1 MPRLPQVAPEHA
13 NAQQAELFT
22 AVKSKLGRVPN
33 LFTTL
38 ANSPAALRGYL
49 DFSAALGAGAGLT
62 AQQREIASLVT
73 AEANG
78 CEYCLAAHSTVG
90 KIVGLKPDAIEAAR
104 RGDGIDEANRAV
116 ARFAKA
122 VVESRGRV
130 ADAELDEFH
139 SAGFGDDA
147 VAEIVAN
154 VAINVFTN
162 YFNNLAE
169 TEVDFP
175 AAKPLEAALSPAR
188 S

>member
-1 MPRLPQVAPEHA
+1 MPRLPQVAPEQA
-13 NAQQAELFT
+13 NAQQAELFS
-22 AVKSKLGRVPN
+22 AVKSKLGRLPN

-62 AQQREIASLVT
+62 ARQREIVSLVT
-73 AEANG
+73 AEVNG

-104 RGDGIDEANRAV
+104 RGEGIDQANRAV
-116 ARFAKA
+116 ARFAKS
-122 VVESRGRV
+122 VVESQGRV
-130 ADAELDEFH
+130 ADADLEEFR

-188 S
+188 G

>member
-1 MPRLPQVAPEHA
+1 MPRLTQVAPEQA
-13 NAQQAELFT
+13 NPLQAELFS

-49 DFSAALGAGAGLT
+49 DFSAALSAGAGLT
-62 AQQREIASLVT
+62 AQQREIVSLVT
-73 AEANG
+73 AEENG
-78 CEYCLAAHSTVG
+78 CDYCLAAHSTVG

-104 RGDGIDEANRAV
+104 RGDGIDDANRAV
-116 ARFAKA
+116 ARFAKS
-122 VVESRGRV
+122 VIESRGRV
-130 ADAELDEFH
+130 ADADLEEFR
-139 SAGFGDDA
+139 SAGFGNDA

-169 TEVDFP
+169 TDVDFP
-175 AAKPLEAALSPAR
+175 AAKPLEAVLSPAR
-188 S
+188 G